1 MSKIRDEY
9 LLNRWKSYPEMPRG
23 ALRWGRV
30 EQQRLGVQILS
41 ECHFKDT
48 KEDKLGEPVRAGD
61 VLEDGDLVAI
71 MPANQIILLA
81 PNLTRRPVRD
91 EKWPVIKT
99 WFEFLTHVRKF
110 FQEKRFQEVKTP
122 SLVECPGTEPSLE
135 VFETLF
141 ENASQSKKYFLPTS
155 PELNIKKLLAEGAE
169 RVFEIAPVFRNG
181 EKTEKHEPEFLMLE
195 WYRSF
200 SAFSPIKMDV
210 IELIEQ
216 MADALRVSRPLEV
229 LTFTIPDLFKQHC
242 HFDLKPTTTLDELKA
257 LAQKLKVDVQSATSI
272 DDYFYLIF
280 MEKIE
285 YQWPN
290 DRLVFVE
297 KYPPYQAALARIG
310 ADGWAER
317 FEVYWKGLEIGNA
330 FHELNDPKT
339 QRRRSQEDLEKK
351 KNEGRKPIELDENFF
366 QALEYGLPPS
376 AGIAVGLERL
386 FMALMDIK
394 KIQNLRSV
402 FY

>member
-1 MSKIRDEY
+1 MGKTRDEY
-9 LLNRWKSYPEMPRG
+9 LQNRWKTYPEMPRG

-41 ECHFKDT
+41 ESRFKDDLET
-48 KEDKLGEPVRAGD
+48 KGID
-61 VLEDGDLVAI
+61 VLVDGDLVAI
-71 MPANQIILLA
+71 MPSNQIVLLA
-81 PNLTRRPVRD
+81 PNLTTRPVRD
-91 EKWPVIKT
+91 EKWPEIKI

-122 SLVECPGTEPSLE
+122 TLVDCPGTEPSLE
-135 VFETLF
+135 VFETQF
-141 ENASQSKKYFLPTS
+141 ENGSLSRKYFLPTS

-181 EKTEKHEPEFLMLE
+181 EKTEKHEPEFTMLE

-200 SAFSPIKMDV
+200 SAFSPIKMDM

-216 MADALRVSRPLEV
+216 MADALKVPRPIEV
-229 LTFTIPDLFKQHC
+229 LSFTVSDLFKQYC
-242 HFDLKPTTTLDELKA
+242 NFDFRPTTTVEELKA
-257 LAQKLKVDVQSATSI
+257 LAQKLNVDVQSATSI

-280 MEKIE
+280 MDKIE

-297 KYPPYQAALARIG
+297 KYPSYQAALARIG

-317 FEVYWKGLEIGNA
+317 FEVYWKGLELGNA
-330 FHELNDPKT
+330 FHELNDPAA
-339 QRRRSQEDLEKK
+339 QRLRSNEDLQKK
-351 KNEGRKPIELDENFF
+351 VNEGRKPIELDEKFF

-386 FMALMDIK
+386 FMALMDMK
-394 KIQNLRSV
+394 KIQKLKNI
-402 FY
+402 F

>member
-9 LLNRWKSYPEMPRG
+9 LLNHWKSYPEMPRG

-41 ECHFKDT
+41 ESRFKDAS
-48 KEDKLGEPVRAGD
+48 DIRGGD

-81 PNLTRRPVRD
+81 PNLTQRPVRD

-110 FQEKRFQEVKTP
+110 FTEKRFQEVKTP
-122 SLVECPGTEPSLE
+122 TLVTCPGTEPNLE

-141 ENASQSKKYFLPTS
+141 KNESHEKKFFLPTS

-169 RVFEIAPVFRNG
+169 RVFEMAPVFRNG
-181 EKTEKHEPEFLMLE
+181 EKTEKHEPEFTMLE

-200 SAFSPIKMDV
+200 SAFSPIKMDM
-210 IELIEQ
+210 IELVEQ
-216 MADALRVSRPLEV
+216 IADALKVKRPVEV
-229 LTFTIPDLFKQHC
+229 LTFTIPELFKQYC
-242 HFDLKPTTTLDELKA
+242 NFDLKPTTTAEELKS
-257 LAQKLKVDVQSATSI
+257 LAQKLNVDVQSATCI
-272 DDYFYLIF
+272 DDYFFLIF

-285 YQWPN
+285 YQWPS

-317 FEVYWKGLEIGNA
+317 FEVYWKGLELGNA
-330 FHELNDPKT
+330 FHELNDPAK
-339 QRRRSQEDLEKK
+339 QRLRSEEDLVKK
-351 KNEGRKPIELDENFF
+351 KNEGRKPIDLDEKFF

-386 FMALMDIK
+386 FMALMDIQ
-394 KIQNLRSV
+394 KIESLKSV
-402 FY
+402 F

>member
-1 MSKIRDEY
+1 MGKTRDEY
-9 LLNRWKSYPEMPRG
+9 LLNRWKAYPEMPRG

-41 ECHFKDT
+41 ETYFKDS
-48 KEDKLGEPVRAGD
+48 KEDGRGEPVRAGD
-61 VLEDGDLVAI
+61 VLEDGDLIAI

-81 PNLTRRPVRD
+81 PNLTGRPVRD
-91 EKWPVIKT
+91 EKWPEIKT

-122 SLVECPGTEPSLE
+122 TLVECPGTEPSLE
-135 VFETLF
+135 VFETQF
-141 ENASQSKKYFLPTS
+141 ENGNQSRKYFLPTS

-181 EKTEKHEPEFLMLE
+181 EKTEKHEPEFTMLE

-200 SAFSPIKMDV
+200 SAFSPIKMDM

-216 MADALRVSRPLEV
+216 MADALKVPRPIEV
-229 LTFTIPDLFKQHC
+229 LSFTVPGLFKQYC
-242 HFDLKPTTTLDELKA
+242 NFDFKPTTTLEELKV
-257 LAQKLKVDVQSATSI
+257 LAQKLNVDVQSATSI

-317 FEVYWKGLEIGNA
+317 FEVYWKGLELANA
-330 FHELNDPKT
+330 FHELNDPAA
-339 QRRRSQEDLEKK
+339 QRLRSKEDLEKK
-351 KNEGRKPIELDENFF
+351 VKEGRKPIELDEKFF

-394 KIQNLRSV
+394 KIQKLKSV
-402 FY
+402 F

>member
-1 MSKIRDEY
+1 MGKTRDEY
-9 LLNRWKSYPEMPRG
+9 LKNRWNPYPEMPRG

-30 EQQRLGVQILS
+30 EQQRLGVQILA
-41 ECHFKDT
+41 ECRFKDDCET
-48 KEDKLGEPVRAGD
+48 KGAD
-61 VLEDGDLVAI
+61 VLEDGDLIAI

-81 PNLTRRPVRD
+81 PNLTSRPVRD
-91 EKWPVIKT
+91 EKWPEIKT

-122 SLVECPGTEPSLE
+122 TLVECPGTEPSLE
-135 VFETLF
+135 VFETKF
-141 ENASQSKKYFLPTS
+141 ENGSQSKNYYLPTS

-181 EKTEKHEPEFLMLE
+181 EKTEKHEPEFTMLE
-195 WYRSF
+195 WYRTF
-200 SAFSPIKMDV
+200 SAFSPIKMDM
-210 IELIEQ
+210 IELVEQ
-216 MADALRVSRPLEV
+216 MADALKVQRPVEV
-229 LTFTIPDLFKQHC
+229 LTFSIPDLFRQYC
-242 HFDLKPTTTLDELKA
+242 QFEFKPTTTIEELKA
-257 LAQKLKVDVQSATSI
+257 LAQKLSVDVSSATSI

-310 ADGWAER
+310 VDGWAER
-317 FEVYWKGLEIGNA
+317 FEVYWKGLELGNA
-330 FHELNDPKT
+330 FHELNDPAA
-339 QRRRSQEDLEKK
+339 QRIRSNEDLQKK
-351 KNEGRKPIELDENFF
+351 SNEGRKSIKLDEKFF

-394 KIQNLRSV
+394 KIQKLKSV
-402 FY
+402 F